1 MYYIL
6 AKEIVDK
13 CLELDLLQE
22 INGSIPIWES
32 ASPVDPERY
41 PEGWVLY
48 PKEDVIHMVMDNEEA
63 QKNLQDA
70 LLEKRSFDAGTEGV
84 LGENAQILTISLKIC
99 RRILATSDVC

>member
-70 LLEKRSFDAGTEGV
+70 LLEKGV
-84 LGENAQILTISLKIC
+84 SMLERKAYWEKMLRYSPLH
-99 RRILATSDVC
+99 

>member
-70 LLEKRSFDAGTEGV
+70 LLGKGV
-84 LGENAQILTISLKIC
+84 SMSERKAYWDNMLKY
-99 RRILATSDVC
+99 SPFH